1 LQFGLKSLGSSKQTF
16 VSKNGF
22 RIKSWHPIFAKF
34 KIVFE
39 EIRFYVCLL
48 RGHSSTHTHTL
59 IHSPLSLSL
68 YLSLSLCLSV
78 SLSPLLTLS
87 DGKKAKL
94 QNKMANHFLGRKAHK
109 VVEANVKKY
118 KN

>member
-1 LQFGLKSLGSSKQTF
+1 MAFGLKAGIPFLQSSKSFLKRF
-16 VSKNGF
+16 VFMSACCGVTQ
-22 RIKSWHPIFAKF
+22 A
-34 KIVFE
+34 
-39 EIRFYVCLL
+39 L
-48 RGHSSTHTHTL
+48 THTL
-59 IHSPLSLSL
+59 SYTLLSLSL
-68 YLSLSLCLSV
+68 SISLSLSFSL